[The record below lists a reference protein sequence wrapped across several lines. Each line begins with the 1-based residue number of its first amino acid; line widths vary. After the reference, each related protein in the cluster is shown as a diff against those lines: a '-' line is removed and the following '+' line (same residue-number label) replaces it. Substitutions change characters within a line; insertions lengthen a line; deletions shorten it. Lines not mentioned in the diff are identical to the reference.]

1 MNTTKEQCILVP
13 TDFSDYA
20 TEAMRR
26 AVRLAKLLG
35 AHIHVLYVME
45 TAMMNYASDI
55 DGMPMPV
62 AIDVDHSL
70 QEMAEKRMQLWL
82 EPWADMQISH
92 EIVHDATPLARL
104 ICQVAEHKEAQLIV
118 MGKHG
123 HQSALEHLLIGST
136 TERVVRHASCSV
148 LVAMP
153 HGILEETS

>member
-1 MNTTKEQCILVP
+1 MNSTKEQCMLVP

-20 TEAMRR
+20 TEAMHR
-26 AVRLAKLLG
+26 AVRLAGLLE
-35 AHIHVLYVME
+35 ARIHVLYVME
-45 TAMMNYASDI
+45 TAVMNYASDI

-62 AIDVDHSL
+62 AIEVDRSL
-70 QEMAEKRMQLWL
+70 LEMAQKRMETWL
-82 EPWADMQISH
+82 GSWADADVTH
-92 EIVHDATPLARL
+92 EIVQDPTPLARV
-104 ICQVAEHKEAQLIV
+104 ICQVAEDKEVQLIV

-153 HGILEETS
+153 HGILGEAS

>member
-1 MNTTKEQCILVP
+1 MNSSKEQCILVP

-26 AVRLAKLLG
+26 AVRLADLLG
-35 AHIHVLYVME
+35 ARIHVLYVME
-45 TAMMNYASDI
+45 SAIMNYASGI

-62 AIDVDHSL
+62 ALDVDHSL
-70 QEMAEKRMQLWL
+70 QEIAQKRMETWL
-82 EPWADMQISH
+82 ASWADGNVSH
-92 EIVHDATPLARL
+92 EIVQDATPLARV
-104 ICQVAEHKEAQLIV
+104 ICQVAEDKEAQLIV

-153 HGILEETS
+153 HGILGETL

>member
-1 MNTTKEQCILVP
+1 MNSTKQQCILVP

-20 TEAMRR
+20 SEAMRR
-26 AVRLAKLLG
+26 AVRLADLLG

-45 TAMMNYASDI
+45 TAVMNYASDI
-55 DGMPMPV
+55 VGMPMPV
-62 AIDVDHSL
+62 AIDVDRSL
-70 QEMAEKRMQLWL
+70 LEMAQKRMEKWL
-82 EPWADMQISH
+82 EPWADAQISH
-92 EIVHDATPLARL
+92 EIVQDATPLARV
-104 ICQVAEHKEAQLIV
+104 ICQEAEHKEAQLIV

-153 HGILEETS
+153 NGILGESS